1 MIAGR
6 GLIERRHRPRAQ
18 LDAPLPLAIENGA
31 PVLPEAVLW
40 ALNLQE
46 GDLLTVESEGSGIL
60 FHSYLCQLEFLLDVC
75 AEPWPFIEPVLRKP
89 MAAVGPNGTL
99 RLPEAAAALLKPQ
112 EGTPVLRQLTL
123 PAGMF
128 KLQGTAGPPRPT
140 ATSLAGKPA

>member
-6 GLIERRHRPRAQ
+6 GLIERRHRPRGL
-18 LDAPLPLAIENGA
+18 LDSPLTLEIENGA
-31 PVLPEAVLW
+31 PVLPETVLW

-46 GDLLTVESEGSGIL
+46 GDLLTVESEDSGI
-60 FHSYLCQLEFLLDVC
+60 FFQSYLCQLEFLLDVC
-75 AEPWPFIEPVLRKP
+75 AEPWPFAEPVLRKP

-112 EGTPVLRQLTL
+112 EGTLVLRQLIV

-128 KLQGTAGPPRPT
+128 ELQRTAGPPSPA
-140 ATSLAGKPA
+140 ATSLAAKPA

>member
-31 PVLPEAVLW
+31 PVLPETVLW

-46 GDLLTVESEGSGIL
+46 GDLLTVESEDSGIF

-75 AEPWPFIEPVLRKP
+75 AEPWPFVEPVLRKP

-99 RLPEAAAALLKPQ
+99 RLPEAAALLKPQ
-112 EGTPVLRQLTL
+112 EGTLVLRQLIL

-128 KLQGTAGPPRPT
+128 ELQRTAGAPSPT
-140 ATSLAGKPA
+140 ATSLAAKPA